1 LTRRIAPDLAQLRQ
15 MSTTT
20 LPSGSPLPRIRRGV
34 GGEGFPEG
42 IVAPTGSHVPRKCFG
57 RGATGKGFSAT
68 EAPGTHW
75 RQTVQI
81 PSRED
86 VTVAVNSEMIG
97 APAREGTANAAPRR
111 GLPPQLLLLLPT
123 VIVLF
128 VLTIYPTFFSFTLS
142 LNEWNMSNRNAVWEF
157 VGAGNYL
164 KILQDAR
171 FWNSAQVTGTYMLG
185 TIVTQLVLGL
195 GIALLLQRQVV
206 AAGLVRT
213 ALLLPMMT
221 TPVVVGLIWRF
232 MFNPTQ
238 GIVNYLLGL
247 VGLPGQNWLGGLQT
261 GLLSVMIA
269 DIWEWTPFMVLILLA
284 ALQTLPQEPYE
295 AAAIDGASAW
305 QAFQHLTL
313 PLLRPTIVVAVLLRA
328 IDSFKTFDLVYVMTN
343 GGPGTSTETLS
354 FYTYKWG
361 FKFFQMGYA
370 SALSFVMLIMVIIF
384 ANILILATARKRANA

>member
-1 LTRRIAPDLAQLRQ
+1 MAVSSETMGGQVRA
-15 MSTTT
+15 
-20 LPSGSPLPRIRRGV
+20 GS
-34 GGEGFPEG
+34 
-42 IVAPTGSHVPRKCFG
+42 AS
-57 RGATGKGFSAT
+57 
-68 EAPGTHW
+68 
-75 RQTVQI
+75 
-81 PSRED
+81 
-86 VTVAVNSEMIG
+86 
-97 APAREGTANAAPRR
+97 AAPRR
-111 GLPPQLLLLLPT
+111 TLPPQVLLLLPT

-128 VLTIYPTFFSFTLS
+128 LLTIYPTIYSFTLS

-157 VGAGNYL
+157 VGLGNYA

-171 FWNSAQVTGTYMLG
+171 FWNAAQVTGTYMFG
-185 TIVTQLVLGL
+185 TIATQLVLGL
-195 GIALLLQRQVV
+195 GIALLLQRQVL

-238 GIVNYLLGL
+238 GVVNYLLGL
-247 VGLPGQNWLGGLQT
+247 LGIPGPNWLGSLQT

-305 QAFQHLTL
+305 QAFQHITI

>member
-1 LTRRIAPDLAQLRQ
+1 MGAQVRD
-15 MSTTT
+15 
-20 LPSGSPLPRIRRGV
+20 
-34 GGEGFPEG
+34 
-42 IVAPTGSHVPRKCFG
+42 
-57 RGATGKGFSAT
+57 
-68 EAPGTHW
+68 GT
-75 RQTVQI
+75 VK
-81 PSRED
+81 
-86 VTVAVNSEMIG
+86 
-97 APAREGTANAAPRR
+97 AAPRR
-111 GLPPQLLLLLPT
+111 SLPPQLLLLLPT
-123 VIVLF
+123 ALVLF
-128 VLTIYPTFFSFTLS
+128 VLTIYPTFYSFTLS
-142 LNEWNMSNRNAVWEF
+142 LHEWNMSNRNAVWEF

-164 KILQDAR
+164 QILRDAR

-195 GIALLLQRQVV
+195 GIALLLQRQVL

-247 VGLPGQNWLGGLQT
+247 IGISGPNWLGSLQT

-305 QAFQHLTL
+305 QAFQHITL

-384 ANILILATARKRANA
+384 ANILILATVRKRANA

>member
-1 LTRRIAPDLAQLRQ
+1 MAVSSETMGGQVRA
-15 MSTTT
+15 
-20 LPSGSPLPRIRRGV
+20 GS
-34 GGEGFPEG
+34 
-42 IVAPTGSHVPRKCFG
+42 AS
-57 RGATGKGFSAT
+57 
-68 EAPGTHW
+68 
-75 RQTVQI
+75 
-81 PSRED
+81 
-86 VTVAVNSEMIG
+86 
-97 APAREGTANAAPRR
+97 AAPRR
-111 GLPPQLLLLLPT
+111 TLPPQVLLLLPT

-128 VLTIYPTFFSFTLS
+128 LLTIYPTIYSFTLS

-157 VGAGNYL
+157 VGLGNYA

-171 FWNSAQVTGTYMLG
+171 FWNAAQVTGTYMFG
-185 TIVTQLVLGL
+185 TIATQLVLGL
-195 GIALLLQRQVV
+195 GIALLLQRQVL

-213 ALLLPMMT
+213 ALLLPMMM

-238 GIVNYLLGL
+238 GVVNYLLGL
-247 VGLPGQNWLGGLQT
+247 LGIPGPNWLGSLQT

-305 QAFQHLTL
+305 QAFQHITI

>member
-1 LTRRIAPDLAQLRQ
+1 
-15 MSTTT
+15 
-20 LPSGSPLPRIRRGV
+20 
-34 GGEGFPEG
+34 
-42 IVAPTGSHVPRKCFG
+42 
-57 RGATGKGFSAT
+57 
-68 EAPGTHW
+68 
-75 RQTVQI
+75 
-81 PSRED
+81 
-86 VTVAVNSEMIG
+86 VAVSSETIG
-97 APAREGTANAAPRR
+97 APARAGTASAAPRR
-111 GLPPQLLLLLPT
+111 TLPPQLLLLLPT

-128 VLTIYPTFFSFTLS
+128 VLTIYPTIYSFTLS

-157 VGAGNYL
+157 VGFGNYA

-171 FWNSAQVTGTYMLG
+171 FWNSAQVTATYMVV
-185 TIVTQLVLGL
+185 TIGLQLVLGM

-206 AAGLVRT
+206 AQGLIRT

-247 VGLPGQNWLGGLQT
+247 IGIPGPNWLGGLQT

-295 AAAIDGASAW
+295 AAAIDGASTW
-305 QAFQHLTL
+305 QTFLHITL

>member
-1 LTRRIAPDLAQLRQ
+1 MAV
-15 MSTTT
+15 
-20 LPSGSPLPRIRRGV
+20 SGETM
-34 GGEGFPEG
+34 EGQ
-42 IVAPTGSHVPRKCFG
+42 VRAGS
-57 RGATGKGFSAT
+57 AS
-68 EAPGTHW
+68 
-75 RQTVQI
+75 
-81 PSRED
+81 
-86 VTVAVNSEMIG
+86 
-97 APAREGTANAAPRR
+97 AAPRR
-111 GLPPQLLLLLPT
+111 TLPPQLLLLLPT

-128 VLTIYPTFFSFTLS
+128 VLTIYPTFYSFTLS

-157 VGAGNYL
+157 VGLGNYA

-171 FWNSAQVTGTYMLG
+171 FWNAAEVTGTYMFG
-185 TIVTQLVLGL
+185 TIATQLVLGL

-238 GIVNYLLGL
+238 GVVNYLLGL
-247 VGLPGQNWLGGLQT
+247 VGIPGPNWLGSLQT
-261 GLLSVMIA
+261 GLISVMIA

-305 QAFQHLTL
+305 QAFQHITL

>member
-1 LTRRIAPDLAQLRQ
+1 
-15 MSTTT
+15 M
-20 LPSGSPLPRIRRGV
+20 
-34 GGEGFPEG
+34 
-42 IVAPTGSHVPRKCFG
+42 
-57 RGATGKGFSAT
+57 
-68 EAPGTHW
+68 
-75 RQTVQI
+75 
-81 PSRED
+81 
-86 VTVAVNSEMIG
+86 AVSSETIG
-97 APAREGTANAAPRR
+97 APARAGTASAAPRR
-111 GLPPQLLLLLPT
+111 TLPPQLLLLLPT

-128 VLTIYPTFFSFTLS
+128 VLTIYPTIYSFTLS

-157 VGAGNYL
+157 VGFGNYA

-171 FWNSAQVTGTYMLG
+171 FWNSAQVTATYMVV
-185 TIVTQLVLGL
+185 TIGLQLVLGM

-206 AAGLVRT
+206 AQGLIRT

-247 VGLPGQNWLGGLQT
+247 IGIPGPNWLGGLQT

-295 AAAIDGASAW
+295 AAAIDGASTW
-305 QAFQHLTL
+305 QTFLHITL

>member
-1 LTRRIAPDLAQLRQ
+1 
-15 MSTTT
+15 
-20 LPSGSPLPRIRRGV
+20 
-34 GGEGFPEG
+34 
-42 IVAPTGSHVPRKCFG
+42 
-57 RGATGKGFSAT
+57 
-68 EAPGTHW
+68 
-75 RQTVQI
+75 
-81 PSRED
+81 
-86 VTVAVNSEMIG
+86 VAVSSETMG
-97 APAREGTANAAPRR
+97 GQVRAGSASAAPRR
-111 GLPPQLLLLLPT
+111 TLPPQVLLLLPT

-128 VLTIYPTFFSFTLS
+128 LLTIYPTIYSFTLS

-157 VGAGNYL
+157 VGLGNYA

-171 FWNSAQVTGTYMLG
+171 FWNAAQVTGTYMFG
-185 TIVTQLVLGL
+185 TIATQLVLGL
-195 GIALLLQRQVV
+195 GIALLLQRQVL

-238 GIVNYLLGL
+238 GVVNYLLGL
-247 VGLPGQNWLGGLQT
+247 LGIPGPNWLGSLQT

-269 DIWEWTPFMVLILLA
+269 DIWEWSPFMVLILLA

-305 QAFQHLTL
+305 QAFQHITI

>member
-1 LTRRIAPDLAQLRQ
+1 
-15 MSTTT
+15 
-20 LPSGSPLPRIRRGV
+20 
-34 GGEGFPEG
+34 
-42 IVAPTGSHVPRKCFG
+42 
-57 RGATGKGFSAT
+57 
-68 EAPGTHW
+68 
-75 RQTVQI
+75 
-81 PSRED
+81 
-86 VTVAVNSEMIG
+86 VAVSSETIG
-97 APAREGTANAAPRR
+97 APARAGTASAAPRR
-111 GLPPQLLLLLPT
+111 SLPPQLLLLLPT

-128 VLTIYPTFFSFTLS
+128 VLTIYPTIYSFTLS

-157 VGAGNYL
+157 VGFGNYA

-171 FWNSAQVTGTYMLG
+171 FWNSAQVTATYMVV
-185 TIVTQLVLGL
+185 TIGSQLVLGM
-195 GIALLLQRQVV
+195 GIALLLQRQVL

-238 GIVNYLLGL
+238 GIVNYLLSL
-247 VGLPGQNWLGGLQT
+247 VGIAGPNWLGGLQT

-295 AAAIDGASAW
+295 AAAIDGANAW
-305 QAFQHLTL
+305 QAFLHITI

-384 ANILILATARKRANA
+384 ANILILATVRKRANS

>member
-1 LTRRIAPDLAQLRQ
+1 
-15 MSTTT
+15 
-20 LPSGSPLPRIRRGV
+20 
-34 GGEGFPEG
+34 
-42 IVAPTGSHVPRKCFG
+42 
-57 RGATGKGFSAT
+57 
-68 EAPGTHW
+68 
-75 RQTVQI
+75 
-81 PSRED
+81 
-86 VTVAVNSEMIG
+86 VAVSSETIG
-97 APAREGTANAAPRR
+97 GQLREGTASAAPRR
-111 GLPPQLLLLLPT
+111 TLPPQLLLLLPT

-128 VLTIYPTFFSFTLS
+128 VLTIYPTIYSFTLS
-142 LNEWNMSNRNAVWEF
+142 LNAWNMSNRNAVWEF
-157 VGAGNYL
+157 VGLGNYAQ
-164 KILQDAR
+164 ILQDAR
-171 FWNSAQVTGTYMLG
+171 FWNAAQVTGTYMFG
-185 TIVTQLVLGL
+185 TIATQLVLGL
-195 GIALLLQRQVV
+195 GIAMLLQRQVV
-206 AAGLVRT
+206 AQGLVRT

-247 VGLPGQNWLGGLQT
+247 IGVSGPNWLGGLQT

-295 AAAIDGASAW
+295 SAAIDGASAW
-305 QAFQHLTL
+305 QAFQHITI

-384 ANILILATARKRANA
+384 ANILILVTARKRANS

>member
-1 LTRRIAPDLAQLRQ
+1 
-15 MSTTT
+15 
-20 LPSGSPLPRIRRGV
+20 V
-34 GGEGFPEG
+34 
-42 IVAPTGSHVPRKCFG
+42 
-57 RGATGKGFSAT
+57 
-68 EAPGTHW
+68 
-75 RQTVQI
+75 
-81 PSRED
+81 
-86 VTVAVNSEMIG
+86 
-97 APAREGTANAAPRR
+97 REGTASTAPRR
-111 GLPPQLLLLLPT
+111 SLPPQVLLLLPT
-123 VIVLF
+123 VVVLLA
-128 VLTIYPTFFSFTLS
+128 LTIYPTIYSFTLS
-142 LNEWNMSNRNAVWEF
+142 LNTWNMSNRNAVWEF
-157 VGAGNYL
+157 VGLANYAQ
-164 KILQDAR
+164 ILQDTR
-171 FWNSAQVTGTYMLG
+171 FWNAAQVTGTYMFG
-185 TIVTQLVLGL
+185 TIATQLVLGL
-195 GIALLLQRQVV
+195 GIALLLQRQVL

-247 VGLPGQNWLGGLQT
+247 IGISGPNWLGGLQT

-305 QAFQHLTL
+305 QAFQHITI

-384 ANILILATARKRANA
+384 ANILILATARKRANS

>member
-1 LTRRIAPDLAQLRQ
+1 MAVSSNTRIAP
-15 MSTTT
+15 
-20 LPSGSPLPRIRRGV
+20 
-34 GGEGFPEG
+34 
-42 IVAPTGSHVPRKCFG
+42 
-57 RGATGKGFSAT
+57 GAAH
-68 EAPGTHW
+68 A
-75 RQTVQI
+75 
-81 PSRED
+81 
-86 VTVAVNSEMIG
+86 
-97 APAREGTANAAPRR
+97 ANAAPRR
-111 GLPPQLLLLLPT
+111 ALPPQLLLLLPT

-128 VLTIYPTFFSFTLS
+128 VLTIYPTFYSLTLS

-157 VGAGNYL
+157 VGLGNYAS
-164 KILQDAR
+164 ILRDVR
-171 FWNSAQVTGTYMLG
+171 FWNAVQVTATYMAG
-185 TIVTQLVLGL
+185 TISVQLLLGL
-195 GIALLLQRQVV
+195 AIALLLQRQVV
-206 AAGLVRT
+206 ARGLVRT

-247 VGLPGQNWLGGLQT
+247 VGLPTPNWLGSLET

-284 ALQTLPQEPYE
+284 ALQTLPQEPFE

-305 QAFQHLTL
+305 QAFLHITL

-370 SALSFVMLIMVIIF
+370 AALSFVMLIMVIIF
-384 ANILILATARKRANA
+384 ANILILSTARRRGGA

>member
-1 LTRRIAPDLAQLRQ
+1 MAVSSETMGGQVRA
-15 MSTTT
+15 
-20 LPSGSPLPRIRRGV
+20 GS
-34 GGEGFPEG
+34 
-42 IVAPTGSHVPRKCFG
+42 AS
-57 RGATGKGFSAT
+57 
-68 EAPGTHW
+68 
-75 RQTVQI
+75 
-81 PSRED
+81 
-86 VTVAVNSEMIG
+86 
-97 APAREGTANAAPRR
+97 AAPRR
-111 GLPPQLLLLLPT
+111 TLPPQVLLLLPT

-128 VLTIYPTFFSFTLS
+128 LLTIYPTIYSFTLS

-157 VGAGNYL
+157 VGLGNYA

-171 FWNSAQVTGTYMLG
+171 FWNAAQVTGTYMFG
-185 TIVTQLVLGL
+185 TIATQLVLGL
-195 GIALLLQRQVV
+195 GIALLLQRQVL

-238 GIVNYLLGL
+238 GVVNYLLGL
-247 VGLPGQNWLGGLQT
+247 LGIPGPNWLGSLQT

-305 QAFQHLTL
+305 QAFLHITI

>member
-1 LTRRIAPDLAQLRQ
+1 MAASSETLGGQ
-15 MSTTT
+15 M
-20 LPSGSPLPRIRRGV
+20 
-34 GGEGFPEG
+34 
-42 IVAPTGSHVPRKCFG
+42 
-57 RGATGKGFSAT
+57 
-68 EAPGTHW
+68 
-75 RQTVQI
+75 
-81 PSRED
+81 
-86 VTVAVNSEMIG
+86 
-97 APAREGTANAAPRR
+97 REGTARTAPRR
-111 GLPPQLLLLLPT
+111 SLPPQVLLLLPT
-123 VIVLF
+123 VIVLLL
-128 VLTIYPTFFSFTLS
+128 LTIYPTVYSFTLS
-142 LNEWNMSNRNAVWEF
+142 LNTWNMSDRNAVWEF
-157 VGAGNYL
+157 VGLANYAQ
-164 KILQDAR
+164 ILQDAR
-171 FWNSAQVTGTYMLG
+171 FWNAAQVTGTYMFG
-185 TIVTQLVLGL
+185 TIATQLVLGL
-195 GIALLLQRQVV
+195 SIALLLQRQVL

-247 VGLPGQNWLGGLQT
+247 IGIPGPNWLGGLQT

-295 AAAIDGASAW
+295 AAAIDGANAW
-305 QAFQHLTL
+305 QTFQHITI

>member
-1 LTRRIAPDLAQLRQ
+1 MAV
-15 MSTTT
+15 SSET
-20 LPSGSPLPRIRRGV
+20 LGGQVRAGS
-34 GGEGFPEG
+34 
-42 IVAPTGSHVPRKCFG
+42 AS
-57 RGATGKGFSAT
+57 
-68 EAPGTHW
+68 
-75 RQTVQI
+75 
-81 PSRED
+81 
-86 VTVAVNSEMIG
+86 
-97 APAREGTANAAPRR
+97 AAPRR
-111 GLPPQLLLLLPT
+111 TLPPQVLLLLPT

-128 VLTIYPTFFSFTLS
+128 LLTIYPTIYSFTLS

-157 VGAGNYL
+157 VGLGNYA

-171 FWNSAQVTGTYMLG
+171 FWNAAQVTGTYMFG
-185 TIVTQLVLGL
+185 TIATQLVLGL
-195 GIALLLQRQVV
+195 GIALLLQRQVL

-238 GIVNYLLGL
+238 GVVNYLLGL
-247 VGLPGQNWLGGLQT
+247 LGIPGPNWLGSLQT

-305 QAFQHLTL
+305 QAFQHITI

>member
-1 LTRRIAPDLAQLRQ
+1 MAASSETF
-15 MSTTT
+15 
-20 LPSGSPLPRIRRGV
+20 
-34 GGEGFPEG
+34 GGQ
-42 IVAPTGSHVPRKCFG
+42 
-57 RGATGKGFSAT
+57 AT
-68 EAPGTHW
+68 
-75 RQTVQI
+75 
-81 PSRED
+81 SR
-86 VTVAVNSEMIG
+86 
-97 APAREGTANAAPRR
+97 TASAAPRR
-111 GLPPQLLLLLPT
+111 PLPPQLLLLLPT
-123 VIVLF
+123 VIVLLA
-128 VLTIYPTFFSFTLS
+128 LTIYPTIYSFTLS
-142 LNEWNMSNRNAVWEF
+142 LNTWNMSNRNAVWEF
-157 VGAGNYL
+157 VGLANYAQ
-164 KILQDAR
+164 ILQDAR
-171 FWNSAQVTGTYMLG
+171 FWNAAQVTGTYMVG
-185 TIVTQLVLGL
+185 TIATQLVLGL
-195 GIALLLQRQVV
+195 GIALLLQRQVL

-238 GIVNYLLGL
+238 GIVNYLLSL
-247 VGLPGQNWLGGLQT
+247 VGISGPNWLGGLHT

-305 QAFQHLTL
+305 QAFQHITI

-384 ANILILATARKRANA
+384 ANILILATARKRADS

>member
-1 LTRRIAPDLAQLRQ
+1 MAVSSETMGGQVRA
-15 MSTTT
+15 
-20 LPSGSPLPRIRRGV
+20 GS
-34 GGEGFPEG
+34 
-42 IVAPTGSHVPRKCFG
+42 AS
-57 RGATGKGFSAT
+57 
-68 EAPGTHW
+68 
-75 RQTVQI
+75 
-81 PSRED
+81 
-86 VTVAVNSEMIG
+86 
-97 APAREGTANAAPRR
+97 AAPRR
-111 GLPPQLLLLLPT
+111 TLPPQVLLLLPT

-128 VLTIYPTFFSFTLS
+128 LLTIYPTIYSFTLS

-157 VGAGNYL
+157 VGLGNYA

-171 FWNSAQVTGTYMLG
+171 FWNAAQVTGTYMFG
-185 TIVTQLVLGL
+185 TIATQLVLGL
-195 GIALLLQRQVV
+195 GIALLLQRQVL

-238 GIVNYLLGL
+238 GVVNYLLGL
-247 VGLPGQNWLGGLQT
+247 LGIPGPNWLGSLQT

-295 AAAIDGASAW
+295 AAAIDGASGW
-305 QAFQHLTL
+305 QAFQHITI

>member
-1 LTRRIAPDLAQLRQ
+1 
-15 MSTTT
+15 
-20 LPSGSPLPRIRRGV
+20 V
-34 GGEGFPEG
+34 
-42 IVAPTGSHVPRKCFG
+42 
-57 RGATGKGFSAT
+57 
-68 EAPGTHW
+68 
-75 RQTVQI
+75 
-81 PSRED
+81 
-86 VTVAVNSEMIG
+86 VTIG
-97 APAREGTANAAPRR
+97 
-111 GLPPQLLLLLPT
+111 L
-123 VIVLF
+123 
-128 VLTIYPTFFSFTLS
+128 
-142 LNEWNMSNRNAVWEF
+142 
-157 VGAGNYL
+157 
-164 KILQDAR
+164 
-171 FWNSAQVTGTYMLG
+171 
-185 TIVTQLVLGL
+185 QLVLGM

-206 AAGLVRT
+206 AQGLIRT

-247 VGLPGQNWLGGLQT
+247 IGIPGPNWLGGLQT

-295 AAAIDGASAW
+295 AAAIDGASTW
-305 QAFQHLTL
+305 QTFLHITL

>member
-1 LTRRIAPDLAQLRQ
+1 MAVSSETMGGQVRA
-15 MSTTT
+15 
-20 LPSGSPLPRIRRGV
+20 GS
-34 GGEGFPEG
+34 
-42 IVAPTGSHVPRKCFG
+42 AS
-57 RGATGKGFSAT
+57 
-68 EAPGTHW
+68 
-75 RQTVQI
+75 
-81 PSRED
+81 
-86 VTVAVNSEMIG
+86 
-97 APAREGTANAAPRR
+97 AAPRR
-111 GLPPQLLLLLPT
+111 TLPPQVLLLLPT

-128 VLTIYPTFFSFTLS
+128 LLTIYPTIYSFTLS

-157 VGAGNYL
+157 VGLGNYA

-171 FWNSAQVTGTYMLG
+171 FWNAAQVTGTYMFG
-185 TIVTQLVLGL
+185 TIATQLVLGL
-195 GIALLLQRQVV
+195 GIALLLQRQVL

-238 GIVNYLLGL
+238 GVVNYLLGL
-247 VGLPGQNWLGGLQT
+247 LGIPGPNWLGSLQT

-269 DIWEWTPFMVLILLA
+269 DIWEWSPFMVLILLA

-305 QAFQHLTL
+305 QAFQHITI

>member
-1 LTRRIAPDLAQLRQ
+1 MAASSETF
-15 MSTTT
+15 
-20 LPSGSPLPRIRRGV
+20 
-34 GGEGFPEG
+34 GGQ
-42 IVAPTGSHVPRKCFG
+42 
-57 RGATGKGFSAT
+57 AT
-68 EAPGTHW
+68 
-75 RQTVQI
+75 
-81 PSRED
+81 SR
-86 VTVAVNSEMIG
+86 
-97 APAREGTANAAPRR
+97 TASAAPRR
-111 GLPPQLLLLLPT
+111 PLPPQLLLLLPT
-123 VIVLF
+123 VIVLLA
-128 VLTIYPTFFSFTLS
+128 LTIYPTIYSFTLS
-142 LNEWNMSNRNAVWEF
+142 LNTWNMSNRNAVWEF
-157 VGAGNYL
+157 VGLANYAQ
-164 KILQDAR
+164 ILQDAR
-171 FWNSAQVTGTYMLG
+171 FWNAAQVTGTYMVG
-185 TIVTQLVLGL
+185 TIATQLVLGL
-195 GIALLLQRQVV
+195 GIALLLQRQVL

-238 GIVNYLLGL
+238 GIVNYLLSL
-247 VGLPGQNWLGGLQT
+247 VGISGPNWLGGLHT

-284 ALQTLPQEPYE
+284 ALQTLPQEPSE

-305 QAFQHLTL
+305 QAFQHITI

-384 ANILILATARKRANA
+384 ANILILATARKRADS